1 MHISRSSHHGCST
14 ETLQT
19 FSGISSS
26 NRAILIDFEYAR
38 INEAD
43 GVIESAI
50 AEQGESKKDNQA
62 FGSDQGEFS
71 ELDQ

>member
-19 FSGISSS
+19 FFGISSS

-43 GVIESAI
+43 GVIESQSQNRVKA
-50 AEQGESKKDNQA
+50 KKIIRRLGQIRGNSQN
-62 FGSDQGEFS
+62 
-71 ELDQ
+71 